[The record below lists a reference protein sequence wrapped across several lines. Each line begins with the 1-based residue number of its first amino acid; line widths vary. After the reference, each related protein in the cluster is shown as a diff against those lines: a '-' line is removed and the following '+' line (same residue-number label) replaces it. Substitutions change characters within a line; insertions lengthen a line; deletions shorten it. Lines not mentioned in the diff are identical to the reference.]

1 MLNINKIV
9 LAFVIIILI
18 SLILN
23 HADTMLIMYYV
34 VMTFLQSSLCQQ
46 FIKVI

>member
-23 HADTMLIMYYV
+23 HADTMLIMYYFV
-34 VMTFLQSSLCQQ
+34 TTFLQS
-46 FIKVI
+46 